1 MDKNIMRT
9 WKKWKGK
16 LVHKEMRDR
25 MITLTKLNDE
35 QFVLN
40 AELIK
45 TVESTPDTIITITTG
60 NKYVVKE
67 KAEDVVSAV
76 VQYKREIFKNFME

>member
-1 MDKNIMRT
+1 MRAWEKVEGET
-9 WKKWKGK
+9 G
-16 LVHKEMRDR
+16 HKEMRDR

-67 KAEDVVSAV
+67 KSEDVVSAV
-76 VQYKREIFKNFME
+76 VQYKRDIFKSF